1 MSRDF
6 RACHKRSF
14 RGGERKRRSVT
25 EPNTR
30 TQKLKT
36 KPSNRLIYVP
46 RCQSKKNGTKE
57 TNKMDQNLL
66 HVTGFQSVWT
76 IENWAWGRRPWSATC
91 GITAVRI
98 TDVRDLLF
106 RSSPLT
112 ESPEQASKST
122 MRCYNAWWLLFV
134 IHLLISKT
142 IFEYSI
148 S

>member
-1 MSRDF
+1 MGPSPYCTDDIPPQAAIKSPRSISFKSTVQGEWSDITKSMSPDF

-36 KPSNRLIYVP
+36 KPTNRLIYVP
-46 RCQSKKNGTKE
+46 RCQSKKKWHKR
-57 TNKMDQNLL
+57 NKQIGSKSTARYRL
-66 HVTGFQSVWT
+66 SV
-76 IENWAWGRRPWSATC
+76 
-91 GITAVRI
+91 

-112 ESPEQASKST
+112 ESPEQASKSA
-122 MRCYNAWWLLFV
+122 MRCYKAW
-134 IHLLISKT
+134 
-142 IFEYSI
+142 
-148 S
+148 